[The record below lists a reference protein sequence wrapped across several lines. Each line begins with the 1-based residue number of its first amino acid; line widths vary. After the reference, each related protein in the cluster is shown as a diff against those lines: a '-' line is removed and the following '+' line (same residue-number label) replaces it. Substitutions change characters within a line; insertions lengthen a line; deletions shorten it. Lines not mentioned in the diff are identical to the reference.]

1 MRVGV
6 DSMPRR
12 AKHPTH
18 EDPIEAVLAFWFERD
33 VAPGYCEVR
42 PLWFESTPEFDAEIA
57 ARFMSTYER
66 AAAGALDGMADAAES
81 CLALTIVLDQFPRC
95 MFRGDER
102 TYATDDKVL
111 ALAKQAIARGYDAAL
126 TPLQR
131 WFLYMPFQHVE
142 DRADQRRS
150 VELFESLG
158 ADAVHRFVIGAAR
171 GHRDV
176 VERFG
181 RFPHRNDIL
190 GRVTTAEEAAFLAS
204 PEGSFWLA

>member
-1 MRVGV
+1 M
-6 DSMPRR
+6 
-12 AKHPTH
+12 HT
-18 EDPIEAVLAFWFERD
+18 VLAFWFERD
-33 VAPGYCEVR
+33 IAPGYCEVR
-42 PLWFESTPEFDAEIA
+42 PVWFEGTPQFDAEIA
-57 ARFMSTYER
+57 EQFVSTYEQV
-66 AAAGALDGMADAAES
+66 ASGALDGMADTAES

-95 MFRGDER
+95 MFRGDAR
-102 TYATDDKVL
+102 AFATDGKVL
-111 ALAKQAIARGYDAAL
+111 ALAKQAIARGFDATL

-171 GHRDV
+171 SHRDV
-176 VERFG
+176 VERFS

-190 GRVTTAEEAAFLAS
+190 GRQTTAEEAAFLAS

>member
-1 MRVGV
+1 M
-6 DSMPRR
+6 
-12 AKHPTH
+12 
-18 EDPIEAVLAFWFERD
+18 
-33 VAPGYCEVR
+33 
-42 PLWFESTPEFDAEIA
+42 
-57 ARFMSTYER
+57 
-66 AAAGALDGMADAAES
+66 AGAAES

-95 MFRGDER
+95 MFRGDAR

-111 ALAKQAIARGYDAAL
+111 ALAKRAIACGFDAAL

-158 ADAVHRFVIGAAR
+158 ADALHRFVIGAAR
-171 GHRDV
+171 SHRDV

-190 GRVTTAEEAAFLAS
+190 GRVTTAEEAAFLTS
-204 PEGSFWLA
+204 PGGRFWLA